1 MQGEGCQYSHD
12 NKLEPCKQLVLHGEC
27 RFGPGCHFSHEPLP
41 EHAVAPLQEW
51 FKEQD
56 QLKQDRSDRRA
67 EEQSGDN
74 AHHHQYHHQQPAAL
88 TEDNHNMSDEEG
100 QVGDGVDDRFQ
111 GASQGVDGALLS
123 GFGHVQA
130 HYRDWT
136 DSWQQLFAG
145 RLQLRKK
152 RRAAPPDPS
161 TFAALSGPYTNWNDG
176 WKKLFTQNMSPE
188 QKDVKKV
195 CCKDAAQ

>member
-1 MQGEGCQYSHD
+1 MQGEDCPYSHD

-41 EHAVAPLQEW
+41 EYAVVALQEW

-67 EEQSGDN
+67 QEQAGDSP
-74 AHHHQYHHQQPAAL
+74 HHHRHHHQQPAAL
-88 TEDNHNMSDEEG
+88 MEVDDYMSDEEG
-100 QVGDGVDDRFQ
+100 EVRPGLDGSCQ
-111 GASQGVDGALLS
+111 AAPQGVHGTPLS
-123 GFGHVQA
+123 SPGHVQA
-130 HYRDWT
+130 RYRDWT
-136 DSWQQLFAG
+136 DSWQKMFAG

-161 TFAALSGPYTNWNDG
+161 TFAALSGPYANWNDG
-176 WKKLFTQNMSPE
+176 WKKLFTQNMSPVQE
-188 QKDVKKV
+188 HAKK
-195 CCKDAAQ
+195 A

>member
-1 MQGEGCQYSHD
+1 MQGEDCQYSHD

-41 EHAVAPLQEW
+41 EYAVGPLQEW

-56 QLKQDRSDRRA
+56 QLKQDRSDRCVQ
-67 EEQSGDN
+67 EQAGDN
-74 AHHHQYHHQQPAAL
+74 AHHHHQQPFAL
-88 TEDNHNMSDEEG
+88 SEDADNVSNDEG
-100 QVGDGVDDRFQ
+100 QVGVGVDDSFQ
-111 GASQGVDGALLS
+111 AASQGIDGTLLS
-123 GFGHVQA
+123 SPEHVQA
-130 HYRDWT
+130 RYTDWT
-136 DSWQQLFAG
+136 DSWKKLFAG

-176 WKKLFTQNMSPE
+176 WKKLFTQNMS
-188 QKDVKKV
+188 QVQDHAKK
-195 CCKDAAQ
+195 A